1 MLQWLEFHS
10 RAVPAPVHSP
20 GRRRLVLALGHNRI
34 AARTGSLDRR
44 SCLPWQLGM
53 AAAEL

>member
-1 MLQWLEFHS
+1 M
-10 RAVPAPVHSP
+10 
-20 GRRRLVLALGHNRI
+20 GHDRI